1 MDPDAS
7 LFTRYLPLAGAERQP
22 HRICMQICQVLL
34 CRSSL
39 QRIIDALAAQPSQ
52 PACGLPAVV
61 LEVVEGSQS
70 LPEPCSPL
78 TLTMLQQLAEGA
90 TQHWV
95 TAACSRLATA
105 ASRLHTGEVYE
116 MVPCS
121 RGGCPWL
128 RWCRAATASN
138 TMRAEVVP
146 GSIQSDHA
154 GFPASRNIPGP
165 SDQTLAQLMLVQ
177 LQVQQ

>member
-1 MDPDAS
+1 MHLCSLAS
-7 LFTRYLPLAGAERQP
+7 SLWLMLSGSFTEPTRRPAEW
-22 HRICMQICQVLL
+22 LL

-39 QRIIDALAAQPSQ
+39 QRIIDALASQPSQ

-78 TLTMLQQLAEGA
+78 TLTMLQQLAERA

-105 ASRLHTGEVYE
+105 ASRLQTVESYE

-121 RGGCPWL
+121 SGG
-128 RWCRAATASN
+128 
-138 TMRAEVVP
+138 
-146 GSIQSDHA
+146 
-154 GFPASRNIPGP
+154 
-165 SDQTLAQLMLVQ
+165 
-177 LQVQQ
+177 

>member
-7 LFTRYLPLAGAERQP
+7 RLTHYLPLAGAGRQP
-22 HRICMQICQVLL
+22 HRIYMQICQVLL

-52 PACGLPAVV
+52 PACALPAVV

-78 TLTMLQQLAEGA
+78 TFTMLQQLAEGA

-116 MVPCS
+116 MVSCS
-121 RGGCPWL
+121 RGGCSWL
-128 RWCRAATASN
+128 RWCCAATASN

-146 GSIQSDHA
+146 GSIQSDHT

>member
-1 MDPDAS
+1 MQFFS
-7 LFTRYLPLAGAERQP
+7 LAISLWLVLSGSFTEPACRPAER
-22 HRICMQICQVLL
+22 LL

-39 QRIIDALAAQPSQ
+39 QRIIDALASQPSQ

-70 LPEPCSPL
+70 MPEPCSPL

-95 TAACSRLATA
+95 TAACVRLATA
-105 ASRLHTGEVYE
+105 ASRLQTREVYE

-121 RGGCPWL
+121 RGG
-128 RWCRAATASN
+128 
-138 TMRAEVVP
+138 
-146 GSIQSDHA
+146 
-154 GFPASRNIPGP
+154 
-165 SDQTLAQLMLVQ
+165 
-177 LQVQQ
+177 